1 METIL
6 FLVQFILHINVHLQ
20 ELFVQYGVWWLYVI
34 LFAIVFAETG
44 LVVTPFLPGDSLL
57 FAAGTLAAMEGS
69 TISTPIL
76 VLVLVAAAILG
87 DAVNYAMGAKFGHLL
102 TSRGDTRFFKKAHLE
117 KTHEFYETYGGK
129 AIIIARFV
137 PIVRTFAPFVAG
149 MSRMSYG
156 KFAWFNVTGAIL
168 WVAVCVGGGYLFG
181 NIPVVQKNFSLVVF
195 GIIGISLVPVALAAW
210 QARSGAKLKS

>member
-1 METIL
+1 METIVS
-6 FLVQFILHINVHLQ
+6 LVQFILHINVHLQ
-20 ELFVQYGVWWLYVI
+20 ELFVQYGVWWLYAI

-57 FAAGTLAAMEGS
+57 FAAGTLAAMDGS

-76 VLVLVAAAILG
+76 LLVLVGAAILG

-156 KFAWFNVTGAIL
+156 KFAWFNVAGGIL
-168 WVAVCVGGGYLFG
+168 WVSVCVGGGYLFG
-181 NIPVVQKNFSLVVF
+181 NIPVVQENFSLVVF
-195 GIIGISLVPVALAAW
+195 GIIGMSLLPVALAAW
-210 QARSGAKLKS
+210 QARSGAKPKS

>member
-1 METIL
+1 METIVY
-6 FLVQFILHINVHLQ
+6 LVQFILHINVHLQ

-76 VLVLVAAAILG
+76 LLVLVAAAILG

-102 TSRGDTRFFKKAHLE
+102 TSRGDTRFFKRAHLE
-117 KTHEFYETYGGK
+117 KTHQFYETYGGK

-156 KFAWFNVTGAIL
+156 KFAWFNVAGGML

-181 NIPVVQKNFSLVVF
+181 NIQVVQENFSLVVF
-195 GIIGISLVPVALAAW
+195 GIIGISLVPVVLAAW
-210 QARSGAKLKS
+210 QARFGASSKS